1 MSSNQHAEYD
11 ENRINRIQINHS
23 LKLNN
28 NILSTS
34 IVSLIIILLT
44 IFFSISMYYLQERE
58 HIVLINNQNNK
69 DVNTL
74 RINDNLLS
82 KSQLVNYKQRS
93 IFSINESNYNHNN
106 SLIKNIYSNKI
117 MYEFINNLTTINYY
131 GQWDN
136 LMYEFNQFTRE
147 SGNLEIE
154 FRKIYTNYYN
164 NIYANISKV
173 KMIFLLKDEK
183 YIDYY
188 IKGNAILSLNSS
200 IIKELFSRINNN
212 GDNNKVPLTF
222 YDESI
227 IVDLYSCSFLG
238 DCKKIKYFNTAIKID
253 FIQSERILM
262 KKFEGR
268 FVSLFSE
275 IKVKLKENDDLFRVE
290 FSASSGAN
298 RQFLQKVRNYSFILT
313 SFAFIEMYFSIC
325 NLIQIKNDVRKCLGM
340 DIITVCFSIIT
351 KSLICSIHF
360 YLSITSKDD
369 EISFEYGIPSII
381 YFFLL
386 SFIEVRTLFC
396 IFKAKYLSLY
406 ETNQNM
412 FKNKLYCYS
421 FLFYFTVF
429 ACLILCKLL
438 VMNFGTCYFLFFA
451 TWGFQIIHSA
461 RVGIRPPM
469 GIGYIMSVSF
479 GKLFIP
485 IYLKAYSENIFEF
498 RPCYDKTAIVVMT
511 VTIEISILFLQKN
524 YGSKVIVPSFIQK
537 PIYNYYYDDYITRD
551 QMMKTQ
557 ECAICLT
564 NMVNQ
569 SFEEQKNDDNNTDN
583 NFFISKAN
591 QFFNFSDCFVKINYV
606 IFIIKR
612 YLRKK
617 PFMITPCNHV
627 FHSECL
633 EKWLELKSEC
643 PYCKQ
648 QLPQLE

>member
-1 MSSNQHAEYD
+1 
-11 ENRINRIQINHS
+11 
-23 LKLNN
+23 
-28 NILSTS
+28 
-34 IVSLIIILLT
+34 
-44 IFFSISMYYLQERE
+44 MYYLQERE

-275 IKVKLKENDDLFRVE
+275 LKVKLKENDDL
-290 FSASSGAN
+290 
-298 RQFLQKVRNYSFILT
+298 Y
-313 SFAFIEMYFSIC
+313 
-325 NLIQIKNDVRKCLGM
+325 KC
-340 DIITVCFSIIT
+340 
-351 KSLICSIHF
+351 
-360 YLSITSKDD
+360 
-369 EISFEYGIPSII
+369 P
-381 YFFLL
+381 
-386 SFIEVRTLFC
+386 
-396 IFKAKYLSLY
+396 
-406 ETNQNM
+406 
-412 FKNKLYCYS
+412 
-421 FLFYFTVF
+421 
-429 ACLILCKLL
+429 
-438 VMNFGTCYFLFFA
+438 TC
-451 TWGFQIIHSA
+451 GQ
-461 RVGIRPPM
+461 
-469 GIGYIMSVSF
+469 
-479 GKLFIP
+479 
-485 IYLKAYSENIFEF
+485 
-498 RPCYDKTAIVVMT
+498 
-511 VTIEISILFLQKN
+511 
-524 YGSKVIVPSFIQK
+524 
-537 PIYNYYYDDYITRD
+537 
-551 QMMKTQ
+551 
-557 ECAICLT
+557 
-564 NMVNQ
+564 
-569 SFEEQKNDDNNTDN
+569 
-583 NFFISKAN
+583 
-591 QFFNFSDCFVKINYV
+591 
-606 IFIIKR
+606 
-612 YLRKK
+612 
-617 PFMITPCNHV
+617 
-627 FHSECL
+627 
-633 EKWLELKSEC
+633 
-643 PYCKQ
+643 
-648 QLPQLE
+648 